1 MTGRPRFQ
9 PTKAQRDRVKLL
21 KAMGWS
27 NERIAAQILVKGKP
41 IARNTL
47 EDRFADELQ
56 FGADAKR
63 LENLESMEK
72 AAKKGN
78 ASAGKWLAERYDAA
92 RAAEHLATRGQ
103 PATQPTEP
111 KEERLGKKEA
121 KQQAAHQVTGK
132 FAPPPAPKP
141 KLH

>member
-1 MTGRPRFQ
+1 MTGRPRFK
-9 PTKAQRDRVKLL
+9 PTKQQRDRVKLL

-47 EDRFADELQ
+47 EDRFADDLQ

-63 LENLESMEK
+63 LENIEAMEK

-92 RAAEHLATRGQ
+92 RAAEQVDARAQTAG
-103 PATQPTEP
+103 PAPRQE
-111 KEERLGKKEA
+111 KLGKKEA
-121 KQQAAHQVTGK
+121 RHEAANRVTGK
-132 FAPPPAPKP
+132 FAPPPPPATK
-141 KLH
+141 H